1 MQLTCPDAASPESER
16 PSRQGKAAR
25 LETRLPCGWSS
36 DPGPQTSRAPL
47 CLSAQRPHCT
57 IGRGGRQRAVGVSAQ
72 RWVGR
77 LGALLGKH
85 LLRLLLPQGSVS
97 KHIPQL
103 VRSLLIVTIQQMKRP
118 RLREVRS
125 VFKVTAAE
133 GQN

>member
-72 RWVGR
+72 HWVGR

-97 KHIPQL
+97 KHPTAGEVTAHRHHSQL
-103 VRSLLIVTIQQMKRP
+103 KRP